1 MALKKELLAAIK
13 KQRKE
18 SSKKK
23 KFEGNF
29 MDYVEMVQK
38 NPDIVKT
45 SHRRLYDAIMAKGLH
60 PMPDS
65 DSRKQ
70 KIFNGDSIKIYEYF
84 EKEFFGMENVIS
96 KIMRFLKS
104 ASLKGEESRQVLLL
118 MGPVGAGKSALVEH
132 IKSTLEGEKY
142 YYVEGDPQ
150 KGEPLQLLPRS
161 LRNDFSDAL
170 GVTIDGDISPV
181 LRYELLSKLDGEY
194 ENFKII

>member
-1 MALKKELLAAIK
+1 MTTKKELLAAIK

-18 SSKKK
+18 NEKKT

-38 NPDIVKT
+38 NPGIVKT
-45 SHRRLYDAIMAKGLH
+45 SHRRLYDALMSKGFHSML
-60 PMPDS
+60 DS

-70 KIFNGDSIKIYEYF
+70 KIFNGDSVKIYEYF

-132 IKSTLEGEKY
+132 IKNSLEGEKY

-150 KGEPLQLLPRS
+150 KGEPLQPAHLAP
-161 LRNDFSDAL
+161 AHQ
-170 GVTIDGDISPV
+170 
-181 LRYELLSKLDGEY
+181 
-194 ENFKII
+194 